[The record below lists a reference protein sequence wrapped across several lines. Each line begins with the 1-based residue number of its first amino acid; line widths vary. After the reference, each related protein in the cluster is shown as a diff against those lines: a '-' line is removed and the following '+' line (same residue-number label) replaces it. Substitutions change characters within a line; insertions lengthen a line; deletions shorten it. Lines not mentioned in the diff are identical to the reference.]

1 MKLNK
6 TFPFVVDFIHFKYD
20 LADLDQKTDF
30 YEEILYRHFCKK
42 QLYIRI
48 KILKNSYLQYNE
60 MQITRYEN
68 SFKGKKIFLLCDE
81 ARDFK
86 VKQSKCKYQRIKI
99 ETKYQNEKKDLY

>member
-20 LADLDQKTDF
+20 LADLDQETDF

-68 SFKGKKIFLLCDE
+68 SFKGKKSFYFVMKHVIL
-81 ARDFK
+81 K
-86 VKQSKCKYQRIKI
+86 SSS
-99 ETKYQNEKKDLY
+99 QNANINV